1 MATRSPQAQPDS
13 DGAVPTPEPVMDLAL
28 AEELLPPAAVLP
40 DNAELDTEV
49 TAADEIAEAIDPV
62 IDVVEA
68 NQRLA
73 DDLSADPSDYSVRK
87 DNTIEIQA
95 SETLGHYADW
105 LGIRAWDIRR
115 LNNMAFRDPVI
126 IGNRLRLDFGVM
138 NIAEFERAR
147 RKFHSTLQQE
157 FFASYRIQNAETY
170 EVRRGDNIS
179 AIARDRYSSPIW
191 LVRQYNP
198 ELDFNRIQIGQLI
211 VFPLLERVN

>member
-1 MATRSPQAQPDS
+1 M
-13 DGAVPTPEPVMDLAL
+13 
-28 AEELLPPAAVLP
+28 
-40 DNAELDTEV
+40 

-157 FFASYRIQNAETY
+157 FFASYRIQNVETY

-179 AIARDRYSSPIW
+179 TVARDRYSSPIW